1 MKLNME
7 NLQRKLMRPKL
18 CPLKRSGK
26 STIIR
31 QTEPRKTTQIF
42 NIRHERTVSTSNITE
57 ILSSVR
63 IL

>member
-26 STIIR
+26 STII
-31 QTEPRKTTQIF
+31 QADGTKK
-42 NIRHERTVSTSNITE
+42 NHSNF
-57 ILSSVR
+57 
-63 IL
+63 